1 MDATMSTVLA
11 AVAVVSGVLWLLR
24 RRSRLHK
31 EMFD

>member
-11 AVAVVSGVLWLLR
+11 AVAVVFGVLWLMR

-31 EMFD
+31 ETFD